1 MLPPIDQ
8 FYSALYRVMGLTLV
22 VSISACSALSPT
34 QSESPP
40 TESAPPVQSAPPP
53 KPAAISAPT
62 SASTP
67 PVPVSPSVAQAK
79 RSLASPAET
88 TPLPGAEKAKIKV
101 GDKLWYRGGGGGSQT
116 NTILREVIAIQSGQ
130 VQYKQSDVDSG
141 GRISTRSRSRRQ
153 SLQHL
158 ELDTPA
164 KSSGLMKYTD
174 FPLTVGK
181 SWTYRY
187 QLKSK
192 SGLPVTYDVTA
203 KVDGEETISTPAG
216 SFETLKITHV
226 GKWTGQAVQGGSL
239 KVSAGT
245 LHSTV
250 WFAMSVGN
258 WAKFESEV
266 LNTKG
271 GAEVKIWQELVRLER
286 PANPQ
291 N

>member
-1 MLPPIDQ
+1 MLPPINQ
-8 FYSALYRVMGLTLV
+8 LYSLLYRVMGLALV
-22 VSISACSALSPT
+22 WSISACSVLSPT
-34 QSESPP
+34 QSEQPP
-40 TESAPPVQSAPPP
+40 TASAPPVQSAPPP
-53 KPAAISAPT
+53 KPAAVRAP
-62 SASTP
+62 TP
-67 PVPVSPSVAQAK
+67 PVPVSPSVAQVK
-79 RSLASPAET
+79 RSLTSPVET
-88 TPLPGAEKAKIKV
+88 TPLPGAEKANIKI
-101 GDKLWYRGGGGGSQT
+101 GDKLWYRGGGGASKA
-116 NTILREVIAIQSGQ
+116 NTIFREVIAIQSGQ
-130 VQYKQSDVDSG
+130 VQYKQSDVDAG

-181 SWTYRY
+181 SWSYRY
-187 QLKSK
+187 QLRSK
-192 SGLPVTYDVTA
+192 SGLPVTYDVSA

-239 KVSAGT
+239 KVNTGT

-250 WFAMSVGN
+250 WFAMNVGN
-258 WAKFESEV
+258 WARFESEV

-271 GAEVKIWQELVRLER
+271 GAEVKVWQELVRLER
-286 PANPQ
+286 TASQ
-291 N
+291 